1 MSSEVIYVT
10 VAVTV
15 NYDDAT
21 SNAGRVT
28 EATVSRGANGFGTSP
43 DRVAEYVAMS
53 LDESGLFPYGVTV
66 RKKALY
72 TGKRT
77 A

>member
-1 MSSEVIYVT
+1 METEVIYVT

-15 NYDDAT
+15 RYDDPSSVT
-21 SNAGRVT
+21 GRVS
-28 EATVSRGANGFGTSP
+28 EATVSRGANGFGTTP

-53 LDESGLFPYGVTV
+53 LDESRLFPNGVTV
-66 RKKALY
+66 RKTEPY
-72 TGKRT
+72 TGRRT